1 MRAVNLV
8 PVDQRGGPGPAA
20 GRSEGGAY
28 AVLILLAGVAGLAFL
43 YGTAR
48 HEVSSRRAKA
58 ATLVAE
64 TQQAQAEAAQ
74 LAPYTSLLTMREQRV
89 QAVSQLAQSRFDWA
103 YAFHELGR
111 VLPKDASITSLSGT
125 VGSGGG
131 SSTSSS
137 SSSSSSGA
145 SASASATVTS
155 ATPPGSV
162 PTFSLSGCATSQAEV
177 AQTLNRLR
185 LMNGVSSVALQSSTK
200 ASGGSGG
207 GGGGSGGCA
216 SADPAFS
223 VTIDFDPLPA
233 VSTATAAQA
242 TSVTPASATSTG
254 AAG

>member
-8 PVDQRGGPGPAA
+8 PVDQRGGSGPAA

-28 AVLILLAGVAGLAFL
+28 AVLVLLAGFAALVLL

-48 HEVSSRRAKA
+48 HEISSRRAKA

-74 LAPYTSLLTMREQRV
+74 LAPYTSFLAMREQRV

-111 VLPKDASITSLSGT
+111 VLPKDASISSLSGT
-125 VGSGGG
+125 VGSSG
-131 SSTSSS
+131 
-137 SSSSSSGA
+137 SSSSSGA
-145 SASASATVTS
+145 TSSATVTS

-162 PTFSLSGCATSQAEV
+162 PTFTLTGCATSQAEV

-185 LMNGVSSVALQSSTK
+185 LMNGVNNVTLQSSAK
-200 ASGGSGG
+200 AGGSGG
-207 GGGGSGGCA
+207 AAASGGCP
-216 SADPAFS
+216 SGDPVFN

-233 VSTATAAQA
+233 VSA
-242 TSVTPASATSTG
+242 ASAAAAGSATPTG

>member
-8 PVDQRGGPGPAA
+8 PLDQRGGSGPAA

-28 AVLILLAGVAGLAFL
+28 AFLILLAGLAGLALL

-48 HEVSSRRAKA
+48 HEISSRRAKA

-74 LAPYTSLLTMREQRV
+74 LAPYTSFLAMREQRV
-89 QAVSQLAQSRFDWA
+89 QAVSELAQSRFDWA

-111 VLPKDASITSLSGT
+111 VLPKDASISSLSGT
-125 VGSGGG
+125 IGSSGG
-131 SSTSSS
+131 SSS
-137 SSSSSSGA
+137 SSSSSSA
-145 SASASATVTS
+145 ATSSATVTS

-185 LMNGVSSVALQSSTK
+185 LMNGVSNVSLQSSTK
-200 ASGGSGG
+200 AAGNGVG
-207 GGGGSGGCA
+207 GGGGSGGCPG
-216 SADPAFS
+216 ADPAFS
-223 VTIDFDPLPA
+223 VTIEFDPLPA
-233 VSTATAAQA
+233 VSAATA
-242 TSVTPASATSTG
+242 VPASSATPTG